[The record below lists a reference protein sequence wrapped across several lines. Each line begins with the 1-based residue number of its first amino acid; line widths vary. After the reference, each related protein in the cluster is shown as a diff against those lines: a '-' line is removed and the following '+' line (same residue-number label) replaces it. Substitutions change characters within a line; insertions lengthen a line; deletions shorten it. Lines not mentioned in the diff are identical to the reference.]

1 MPRKSKSKKTATGSS
16 DVSKTLSNTDAL
28 DKVFD
33 CIPDMVDSIM
43 IKVEESKEKPMEHNR
58 NNLEKEI
65 ATVKSDVE
73 SIKYDVMEILRQLP
87 PRERKP
93 PTFGDA
99 LGSMLTGMTGEGV
112 TFQNVP
118 YTKRT
123 FTHHTTPNTEWNT
136 TIGKIEEASSSEDD
150 ISEYSSDISENERDS
165 D

>member
-1 MPRKSKSKKTATGSS
+1 MPRKSKSKKTFTGSS
-16 DVSKTLSNTDAL
+16 DISKTLSNTDIL

-33 CIPDMVDSIM
+33 SIPYMVDSIM
-43 IKVEESKEKPMEHNR
+43 IKVEEYKEKPIEHNR

-65 ATVKSDVE
+65 AIVKSDVE

-99 LGSMLTGMTGEGV
+99 LGSILTGMAGESG

-118 YTKRT
+118 YTKKT
-123 FTHHTTPNTEWNT
+123 FTRHITPNTKWNT
-136 TIGKIEEASSSEDD
+136 TIGKIEETSSSEDD
-150 ISEYSSDISENERDS
+150 ISEYSSEISEDERDS